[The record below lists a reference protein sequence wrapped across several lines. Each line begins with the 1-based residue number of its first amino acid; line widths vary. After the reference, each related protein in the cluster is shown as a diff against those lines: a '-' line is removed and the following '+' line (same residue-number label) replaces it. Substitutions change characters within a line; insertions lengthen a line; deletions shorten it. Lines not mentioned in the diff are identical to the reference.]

1 MKKQVGRI
9 QSCKVRY
16 RKKTL
21 DLKFSNILDFGLVMS
36 SSENNPH
43 ITITH
48 AYMTKSNLQEI
59 VYDGKHPEMIQIG
72 ENEPEDNN
80 PEKHKPADKQEISL
94 QEEVGILLDDIE
106 ISSLLAFKTAKEV
119 VVNICY
125 FGSDFLLAP

>member
-1 MKKQVGRI
+1 
-9 QSCKVRY
+9 
-16 RKKTL
+16 
-21 DLKFSNILDFGLVMS
+21 MS

-119 VVNICY
+119 LPENIKFLKDSKHALGRAATVFISY
-125 FGSDFLLAP
+125 LSATAQDFFFKDKA